1 MTASGPA
8 AAHGPGHAAYPALDG
23 LRALAVFAVVTTH
36 CAFATGRYERGGGSA
51 LLARLDVGVAIFFV
65 LSGFLLVRPWLR
77 AALRDGPAPSIRTY
91 SIRRVARI
99 MPAYLLAVAMAL
111 LLLEENAGATVWDW
125 LRHLT
130 LVQIY
135 GPGWLR
141 EGLTQTWS
149 LSTEVSFYVLLPV
162 IGAAMMHVTRGRWRP
177 GLLLG
182 LLSLAALVPIP
193 WYLFLDRTSADA
205 FLSGGFWLPAFA
217 GWFAG
222 GMALAVVRV
231 HLDRVVPPAASRWWA
246 AEELGRHPFTCW
258 ALAAVAFAVAATPV
272 AGPWSFDVP
281 PGVGQ
286 AVTKQTLYLVVALA
300 LVWPAVFGRSPV
312 TAAVFGNPV
321 ARYLGDI
328 SYGVFLYHLVVLA
341 GVMNLLDYELWTGKL
356 LQVLV
361 LTLVGTGLIAAVSF
375 RFIERPA
382 IDWAHRVPTRTAA
395 PTGPKAPSEPGRP
408 PRRPAPR
415 GPSPG

>member
-8 AAHGPGHAAYPALDG
+8 VAHGPGHAAYPALDG
-23 LRALAVFAVVTTH
+23 LRALAVLAVVTTH
-36 CAFATGRYERGGGSA
+36 CAFATGRYERGAFSA

-77 AALRDGPAPSIRTY
+77 AALTHGPAPSVRTY
-91 SIRRVARI
+91 GVRRIARI
-99 MPAYLLAVAMAL
+99 MPAYVLAVAMAL
-111 LLLEENAGATVWDW
+111 LLLAENAGTTVWDW
-125 LRHLT
+125 VRHLT

-135 GPGWLR
+135 QPGWLR

-149 LSTEVSFYVLLPV
+149 LSTEVAFYVLLPF
-162 IGAAMMHVTRGRWRP
+162 IGGAMMLMTRRRWRP

-182 LLSLAALVPIP
+182 LLSLAALAPIP
-193 WYLFLDRTSADA
+193 WYLFLDRTSSDVVAT
-205 FLSGGFWLPAFA
+205 GGFWLPGFA

-222 GMALAVVRV
+222 GMALAVLRV
-231 HLDRVVPPAASRWWA
+231 HLDRVAPPAGSRWWV

-258 ALAAVAFAVAATPV
+258 SLAAVAFAVAATPV
-272 AGPWSFDVP
+272 AGPYSFDVA
-281 PGVGQ
+281 PGVGE

-300 LVWPAVFGRSPV
+300 LVWPAVFGRSPA

-341 GVMNLLDYELWTGKL
+341 GVMNLLDYGLWTGKL

-361 LTLVGTGLIAAVSF
+361 LTLAGTGVIAAVSF
-375 RFIERPA
+375 RFVERPV
-382 IDWAHRVPTRTAA
+382 IDWAHRAPTRPAVPTGAREPA
-395 PTGPKAPSEPGRP
+395 GPG
-408 PRRPAPR
+408 
-415 GPSPG
+415 